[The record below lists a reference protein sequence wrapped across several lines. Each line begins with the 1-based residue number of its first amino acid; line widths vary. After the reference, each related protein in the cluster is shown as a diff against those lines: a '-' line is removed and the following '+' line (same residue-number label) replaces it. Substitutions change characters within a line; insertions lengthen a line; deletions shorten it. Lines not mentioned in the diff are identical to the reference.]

1 MLGGRSGKMAKHYAL
16 GAHAAASDFDVI
28 CHVDLDAWF
37 ASWDPISVYTR
48 GWPADKDL
56 LIPDAA
62 QLWLNSGVVCVRR
75 SEWVVNFLA
84 KVIDA
89 VHDKATGVTFKRD
102 QPALWH
108 VLFSEWARE
117 GIVPYKG
124 DQCQAWCVSV
134 GGSWQTPSDDRKP
147 PATGP

>member
-16 GAHAAASDFDVI
+16 GSHAAASDWDVI

-37 ASWDPISVYTR
+37 ASWDPISAYTR

-56 LIPDAA
+56 LIPDAG

-75 SEWVVNFLA
+75 RPWVVGFLA
-84 KVIDA
+84 RVIDA
-89 VHDKATGVTFKRD
+89 VHDERTGVTFKRD

-108 VLFSEWARE
+108 VLFDEWARE
-117 GIVPYKG
+117 GLVPYKG
-124 DQCQAWCVSV
+124 AQCKAWCAADSRA
-134 GGSWQTPSDDRKP
+134 GGRAGDII
-147 PATGP
+147 